1 MNHSTIEPSVIPR
14 AFSADIWDMAP
25 SKNAAEDMVLMSPS
39 QKTVLAGKEL
49 YLRYGYHSNQFL
61 FVEYG
66 FSNAVSEQSILC
78 GDEQSDVD
86 VTPIVEDLFKSRGE
100 FGEWMK
106 ERLLEEGYWG

>member
-1 MNHSTIEPSVIPR
+1 MNHSSIEPNVIPR

-39 QKTVLAGKEL
+39 QKTVLAGEEL

-66 FSNAVSEQSILC
+66 FSNAVSEQGVLC

-86 VTPIVEDLFKSRGE
+86 VTPVVEDLFKSRGE